1 VNLRIT
7 RLVAKVTRRTPLAS
21 ILFVQGQGW
30 IGSRCFRFRGTTTIA
45 PGRDYPS
52 HDLDVSNIEV
62 DHDTLCT
69 LVHALL
75 DEGTLTHLEL
85 ERICGEDVEA

>member
-1 VNLRIT
+1 VTLRII

-21 ILFVQGQGW
+21 VLFVQGQGW
-30 IGSRCFRFRGTTTIA
+30 AESRAFRFRGTTTLA

-52 HDLDVSNIEV
+52 HD
-62 DHDTLCT
+62 
-69 LVHALL
+69 LL

-85 ERICGEDVEA
+85 ERICGEDIEA